1 MPRCRP
7 SLHCCPLLL
16 QKLTQYNDAV
26 KLYELYFNQLLT
38 EQAAELDKII
48 KNVSTLINKI
58 DKIIKI
64 NKMSVL

>member
-1 MPRCRP
+1 M
-7 SLHCCPLLL
+7 
-16 QKLTQYNDAV
+16 